1 MGLSNRIGGDMTDS
15 NADIAARALGELLG
29 NGNLDVVNE
38 LYAPEYIHHGPG
50 GDSDREG
57 FRAAEAGFAAAVSD
71 ANFVVDDLF
80 ESGDRVAIRWT
91 LTANQTGE
99 VAGIAPPGKQFSIA
113 GIMIFRIEN
122 NMIVEDWEEVNL
134 SGLLALA
141 GS

>member
-15 NADIAARALGELLG
+15 NADIAARALGEILG

-99 VAGIAPPGKQFSIA
+99 VAGIAPTGKQFSIA